1 MRAPGEIR
9 DCGREIGVLKYH
21 FCRYGRADRSA
32 GRRVAKDCIGRGL
45 PVLVRV
51 DMEQRIDKHV
61 MANGMVVLGEP
72 MAGVES
78 VAFDFTLPAGAAWMP
93 ARCCGASNV
102 VSEWVLR
109 GAGALDSRKLG
120 DALDGLGV
128 QRSTSIGSS
137 HLYLGGAL
145 ESSNLS
151 QALALYCDVILR
163 PHLSDEQFEPAR
175 QLIVEEL
182 QSLDDEPRQRV
193 TIELRKRF
201 YPDPLGRSTMGE
213 LEDLQNLTPAKARR
227 IAATH
232 LNAPQAIFSVAGKY
246 NFDAVCRQL
255 EGEFGPNRGKR
266 LAPRKVGTRGAR
278 YTHIPHDGA
287 QVHIGMM
294 TPTARFVDED
304 YYNARTAVS
313 VLSGSMSS
321 RLFTEVREKRG
332 LCYAIGAKYH
342 SLKDAAGIQCYA
354 GTSPDKAQETVDV
367 ILAEFARLAEGISEE
382 EMARAKIGLKS
393 SVILHS
399 ESSTSRAS
407 AIGSDYYMLGRVRPL
422 DEVKERIDAVTVDSV
437 LKFLRANPFEEFTT
451 VTIGPKEVRV
461 G

>member
-1 MRAPGEIR
+1 
-9 DCGREIGVLKYH
+9 
-21 FCRYGRADRSA
+21 
-32 GRRVAKDCIGRGL
+32 
-45 PVLVRV
+45 
-51 DMEQRIDKHV
+51 MEQRIDKHV

-72 MAGVES
+72 MEGVES

-93 ARCCGASNV
+93 PGYCGASNV
-102 VSEWVLR
+102 ISEWVFR
-109 GAGALDSRKLG
+109 GAGPWDSRKLG

-145 ESSNLS
+145 ESSNLA
-151 QALALYCDVILR
+151 QALALYSDVILR

-182 QSLDDEPRQRV
+182 QSLDDEPRQRM

-201 YPDPLGRSTMGE
+201 YPDPLGCSTVGE
-213 LEDLQNLTPAKARR
+213 LEDLQNLTAEKTREIARGY
-227 IAATH
+227 
-232 LNAPQAIFSVAGKY
+232 LNVPQAVFSAAGKY
-246 NFDAVCRQL
+246 DFDAVCRQL
-255 EGEFGPNRGKR
+255 ESVFGSNEGKP
-266 LAPRKVGTRGAR
+266 LSPREVGARGAR
-278 YTHIPHDGA
+278 HTHIPHEGA
-287 QVHIGMM
+287 QVHIGLM
-294 TPTARFVDED
+294 TSTARFADED

-367 ILAEFARLAEGISEE
+367 ILGEFARLSEGISDE

-399 ESSTSRAS
+399 ESSSSRAS
-407 AIGSDYYMLGRVRPL
+407 AISSDYSMLGRVRSL
-422 DEVKERIDAVTVDSV
+422 DEVKERIDAVTADSV
-437 LKFLRANPFEEFTT
+437 LTFLRDNPFAEFTV
-451 VTIGPKEVRV
+451 VTIGPREVRV

>member
-1 MRAPGEIR
+1 M
-9 DCGREIGVLKYH
+9 
-21 FCRYGRADRSA
+21 
-32 GRRVAKDCIGRGL
+32 GRGSARS
-45 PVLVRV
+45 VVREC
-51 DMEQRIDKHV
+51 MEQRIDKHV
-61 MANGMVVLGEP
+61 LANGMVVLGEP
-72 MAGVES
+72 MAGGES

-93 ARCCGASNV
+93 PGCCGASNV
-102 VSEWVLR
+102 ISEWLFR
-109 GAGALDSRKLG
+109 GAGPWDSRKLG

-145 ESSNLS
+145 ESSNLP
-151 QALALYCDVILR
+151 QALSLYSDVIVK
-163 PHLSDEQFEPAR
+163 PHLSQEQFEPAR
-175 QLIVEEL
+175 QLIIEEL
-182 QSLDDEPRQRV
+182 QSLDDDPRQRI

-201 YPDPLGRSTMGE
+201 YPDPLGRSTVGE
-213 LEDLQNLTPAKARR
+213 LDDLRNLTAERTRQIARD
-227 IAATH
+227 H
-232 LNAPQAIFSVAGKY
+232 LNVPQILFSVAGKY
-246 NFDAVCRQL
+246 DFDAVCRQL
-255 EGEFGPNRGKR
+255 ERSLGSKEGEPLQPCRTGARGP
-266 LAPRKVGTRGAR
+266 R
-278 YTHIPHDGA
+278 YTHISHEGA
-287 QVHIGMM
+287 QVHIGLM
-294 TPTARFVDED
+294 TSTARFADED

-367 ILAEFARLAEGISEE
+367 ILGEFARLSEGISDE

-399 ESSTSRAS
+399 ESSSSRAS
-407 AIGSDYYMLGRVRPL
+407 GISSDYHMLGRVRPL
-422 DEVKERIDAVTVDSV
+422 DEIKQRIEAVTVDSV
-437 LKFLRANPFEEFTT
+437 LRFLRDNPFEEFTV

-461 G
+461 D